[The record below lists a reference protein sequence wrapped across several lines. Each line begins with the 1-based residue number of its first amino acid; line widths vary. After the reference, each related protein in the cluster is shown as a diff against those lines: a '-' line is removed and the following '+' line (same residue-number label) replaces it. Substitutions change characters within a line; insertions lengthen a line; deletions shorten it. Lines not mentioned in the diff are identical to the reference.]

1 MPQFLEPNAAELNA
15 FRMINKKIVKDQKR
29 QYRGTESTLGVEGDI
44 QDKYNFVYEKMVEI
58 IGSLGEISNQLK
70 LGHIAPMGTGSKAV
84 DRFVGGT
91 SAVVRATRILLN
103 YISQEVPTL
112 HIFPVEQ
119 QQSISSL
126 NDEMVRAVIEIDQ
139 LSTQYL
145 PPATLTRFRQV
156 IQGFKGDLT
165 VLQQKLEGQQGDMGT
180 GSIGD
185 TSKGKSS
192 LKETRAKYAQDAR
205 AEAAAAA
212 KEKKEKADV
221 KEIYRAA
228 HKASV
233 QGSGYGKG
241 YRTQIAG
248 GMMPSRFL

>member
-126 NDEMVRAVIEIDQ
+126 NDEMVRAVLEIDT

-145 PPATLTRFRQV
+145 PPNTLSRFRSV

-165 VLQQKLEGQQGDMGT
+165 VLQQRLEGQQGDMGT

-185 TSKGKSS
+185 TLREKSRGKEPKPKTPK
-192 LKETRAKYAQDAR
+192 KETK
-205 AEAAAAA
+205 AAA
-212 KEKKEKADV
+212 KRREAEESKGVEETKE
-221 KEIYRAA
+221 
-228 HKASV
+228 
-233 QGSGYGKG
+233 GSGYGKG

-248 GMMPSRFL
+248 GQMPSRFL